1 MVLLVSMLFG
11 IQALCSWAASPPARQ
26 ALTALL
32 SPTCDDTAVEEAADL
47 ALRLINADRKEGYIL
62 SLYRIFNV
70 REHPQ
75 EMTGSVFYLIL
86 DVVDTECH
94 VLSKKLW
101 KNCKARLAHRTVY
114 GQCKAIVYINQTRN
128 IAHLNSYECI
138 LQPVPPRYIHRVC
151 PDCPVDDCPT
161 EPRYLE
167 AAVQSLAKFNEESQ
181 QTHYFSVLNVT
192 RASMQWVVGPAY
204 FVSFLIQETIPAS
217 KNDTI
222 ADISK
227 CQPLSSELADPATE
241 EGKQQANQAPRK
253 TSQNQQQAFPSEISP
268 VSPHLGK
275 TVGWVKILPPSTEDI
290 SSQNLS
296 KENQNENKDVKALPP
311 EAVGSAPSLDGE
323 KTQAD
328 KPDLTKPVTGPVI
341 LSFPEE
347 FSLSDSC
354 PGEAKEKIIL
364 QPLLP
369 KKPYQMP
376 SQHPVNG
383 NYLQQNNGHDGNPL
397 NLSMCVT
404 SSNKYNC
411 LLHSSSLEFFSFK
424 NAQE

>member
-11 IQALCSWAASPPARQ
+11 IQALCSWAASPPARE

-32 SPTCDDTAVEEAADL
+32 SPTCNDTAVEEAADL
-47 ALRLINADRKEGYIL
+47 ALRLINTDRKEGYIL
-62 SLYRIFNV
+62 SLYRIFSV

-75 EMTGSVFYLIL
+75 EITGSVFYLIL

-101 KNCKARLAHRTVY
+101 KNCKARLAQGTVY
-114 GQCKAIVYINQTRN
+114 GQCKAIIYINQPRN

-138 LQPVPPRYIHRVC
+138 LQPVPPRYIHKGC

-204 FVSFLIQETIPAS
+204 FVEFLIQETSCS

-227 CQPLSSELADPATE
+227 CKPLSSELAQIGFCKGSVVNSHLEHTRFVTISCEIYSLQDSATE
-241 EGKQQANQAPRK
+241 EGKQQANQAPGK
-253 TSQNQQQAFPSEISP
+253 ASQNQQQAFPSEINP
-268 VSPHLGK
+268 FSPHLEK

-290 SSQNLS
+290 SSPNLS
-296 KENQNENKDVKALPP
+296 KENQNANKDGKPLPP
-311 EAVGSAPSLDGE
+311 EAVGSTPSLDGE

-328 KPDLTKPVTGPVI
+328 KADLTKPVTGPVI

-347 FSLSDSC
+347 LSLSDSC
-354 PGEAKEKIIL
+354 PGEAKEKNSIL

-369 KKPYQMP
+369 KKP
-376 SQHPVNG
+376 
-383 NYLQQNNGHDGNPL
+383 
-397 NLSMCVT
+397 T
-404 SSNKYNC
+404 K
-411 LLHSSSLEFFSFK
+411 
-424 NAQE
+424 A